1 MVLSIF
7 FAILLFL
14 LAFAAVVLCA
24 PITLACSGT
33 TGTGEDNGI
42 LRCSWLH
49 PRALKAVLDMRN
61 GRFEVIAFGKYR
73 LYAGGMQPEAGEPPA
88 APHPAVKEATKT
100 AAAAAEPPEA
110 PRTPPP
116 DRPPIDKREPPAAEK
131 EAAGAT
137 SPPAPGKKSGPR
149 SRFAMVKRLWVFLGN
164 ESFRRKMLRW
174 LRRLVRSLLGMCRI
188 ARIRVHVKAG
198 FSDPAQTGVF
208 YGWYQGISHMLN
220 LPGSRRLEAV
230 YEPEF
235 SRKTFEADGEAVIA
249 TSGVRLCLPL
259 VKALA
264 TFPYVHAFVLYRR
277 AGKVG

>member
-1 MVLSIF
+1 
-7 FAILLFL
+7 
-14 LAFAAVVLCA
+14 
-24 PITLACSGT
+24 
-33 TGTGEDNGI
+33 
-42 LRCSWLH
+42 
-49 PRALKAVLDMRN
+49 
-61 GRFEVIAFGKYR
+61 
-73 LYAGGMQPEAGEPPA
+73 
-88 APHPAVKEATKT
+88 
-100 AAAAAEPPEA
+100 
-110 PRTPPP
+110 
-116 DRPPIDKREPPAAEK
+116 
-131 EAAGAT
+131 
-137 SPPAPGKKSGPR
+137 
-149 SRFAMVKRLWVFLGN
+149 
-164 ESFRRKMLRW
+164 
-174 LRRLVRSLLGMCRI
+174 MCRI